1 MVDIRLSGDKQLQA
15 AVKALQDG
23 ALPAAQAA
31 ILRFAEEVIGDSKEH
46 YVPVD
51 TGNLHA
57 SGFVRDESGPSVA
70 QVSLGFGGAATDYA
84 IPVHE
89 NPRAGKTGGRSPSGR
104 PYKHFANTGTGEWK
118 YLETPLKLRSPE
130 MGTALREA
138 LDDLA
143 AEAAYQSGSVNYR
156 PAGKAPRPTGND
168 IIEGV

>member
-1 MVDIRLSGDKQLQA
+1 MVDLKLSGDKQLQA
-15 AVKALQDG
+15 AVKALHDG

-31 ILRFAEEVIGDSKEH
+31 LYRFADEVIGDSKEH

-51 TGNLHA
+51 DGHLRA

-70 QVSLGFGGAATDYA
+70 QVSLGFGGAAAPYA
-84 IPVHE
+84 IAVHE
-89 NPRAGKTGGRSPSGR
+89 NPRAGKTGGVSPSGST
-104 PYKHFANTGTGEWK
+104 YKTWARTGEWK